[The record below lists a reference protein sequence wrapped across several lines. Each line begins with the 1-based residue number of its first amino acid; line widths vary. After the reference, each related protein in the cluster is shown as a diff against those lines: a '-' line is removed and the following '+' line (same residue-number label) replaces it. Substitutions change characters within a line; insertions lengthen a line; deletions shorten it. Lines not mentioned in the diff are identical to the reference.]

1 MRYSVVIRYIGMVLL
16 VLAAFMLA
24 SAGISYV
31 SNVDSAYTP
40 LIMSSLLTLLMGCFP
55 LIFVPRTDRISQKE
69 AYCIVVGAWVVASI
83 VGMFP
88 YLMWGG
94 EFTLVNAWF
103 ESVSGFTTTG
113 ASILNDIEAL
123 PRGLLFWRMA
133 TSWIGGIGVVM
144 FALVILPAI
153 GKSKMM
159 LSNFELSSLAKDN
172 FNLYRTPTVVRI
184 VLSVYVGLTVV
195 TTLLLKLCGM
205 TWFDSVC
212 HAMSACGTCGFS
224 TKNLSIGWYDSL
236 SVELVLI
243 FAMVMAGIHFGLIFA
258 TLRRQRNNIF
268 RSEIARTYFA
278 VIGVSALLIGISLWM
293 ADIYPNIFA
302 SMRSALFHT
311 VSLITTTG
319 FATADCNTWT
329 SFAIM
334 ILIFCSVVCACAG
347 STAGGMKTTTLAVLF
362 STAISVFRRREH
374 THFFGRRVNDDAIRN
389 AATILMMYVIL
400 FLTGGFLISHME
412 SLPLLTCLYETA
424 SAIGTVGL
432 TLGITPNL
440 GIASQI
446 ILIVLMYIGR
456 VGGLTLIFSALSGH
470 QGNTARLPKEKI
482 TVG

>member
-1 MRYSVVIRYIGMVLL
+1 MRFSVVIRYIGMVLL

-69 AYCIVVGAWVVASI
+69 AYCIVVGAWVVASV

-133 TSWIGGIGVVM
+133 TCWIGGIGVVM

-172 FNLYRTPTVVRI
+172 FNHYRTPTVVRI
-184 VLSVYVGLTVV
+184 VLSGYVGLTVV

-212 HAMSACGTCGFS
+212 HAMSSCSTCGFS
-224 TKNLSIGWYDSL
+224 TKNLSIGWFDSL

-268 RSEIARTYFA
+268 RSEIARTYFT

-302 SMRSALFHT
+302 SMRDALFHT

-347 STAGGMKTTTLAVLF
+347 STSGGMKMDRLLLALKMLRNRLNSQQHPNAVIRTKVDGVAQDKNMLNSVMVYIVAYMLLILAGAFVNTMFGCDLQSGFSASVACLGNVGPGFGEVGTMDNYSSMPAILKMNQTLLMM
-362 STAISVFRRREH
+362 
-374 THFFGRRVNDDAIRN
+374 FGRLEIFGLIQLFFIRWW
-389 AATILMMYVIL
+389 
-400 FLTGGFLISHME
+400 
-412 SLPLLTCLYETA
+412 
-424 SAIGTVGL
+424 
-432 TLGITPNL
+432 
-440 GIASQI
+440 
-446 ILIVLMYIGR
+446 R
-456 VGGLTLIFSALSGH
+456 
-470 QGNTARLPKEKI
+470 
-482 TVG
+482 

>member
-1 MRYSVVIRYIGMVLL
+1 MVIRYIGMVLL
-16 VLAAFMLA
+16 VLAAFMLV

-94 EFTLVNAWF
+94 EFTFVNAWF

-184 VLSVYVGLTVV
+184 VLSVYVGLTAV

-224 TKNLSIGWYDSL
+224 TKNLSIGWFDSF
-236 SVELVLI
+236 SVELVLMV
-243 FAMVMAGIHFGLIFA
+243 AMVVAGIHFGLIFA
-258 TLRRQRNNIF
+258 TLRRQSNNIF
-268 RSEIARTYFA
+268 RSEITRTYFT

-293 ADIYPNIFA
+293 ADIYPNIFE
-302 SMRSALFHT
+302 SLRDSLFHT

-319 FATADCNTWT
+319 FATTDCNEWT

-347 STAGGMKTTTLAVLF
+347 STSGGMKIDRLLLALKMLRNRLNSQQHPNAVIRTKVDGVPQDKNLLNSVMVYIVAYMLLILAGAFVNTMFGCDLLTGF
-362 STAISVFRRREH
+362 SASVASVSNVGPG
-374 THFFGRRVNDDAIRN
+374 FGDVGVMDNYSS
-389 AATILMMYVIL
+389 MPVIL
-400 FLTGGFLISHME
+400 KFNLTALMLLGRLEIFGLIQ
-412 SLPLLTCLYETA
+412 LFF
-424 SAIGTVGL
+424 I
-432 TLGITPNL
+432 
-440 GIASQI
+440 
-446 ILIVLMYIGR
+446 R
-456 VGGLTLIFSALSGH
+456 WW
-470 QGNTARLPKEKI
+470 R
-482 TVG
+482 